1 MVFFDVSSYGIC
13 GSSCG
18 MVMVSILRTR
28 DNGSRNN
35 AELVMVFLV
44 MAVMVAVTE
53 LKGGDVWEMG

>member
-1 MVFFDVSSYGIC
+1 
-13 GSSCG
+13 

-28 DNGSRNN
+28 DDSGFRNN